1 MFSGGGRDKVQCDKE
16 EEVVEDTEIGTHDCV
31 SCLMVFFFFFVIFGV
46 CEAQLSLMDEWQVA
60 LPFCQSLQLVPLEL

>member
-46 CEAQLSLMDEWQVA
+46 C
-60 LPFCQSLQLVPLEL
+60 